1 MGFRKL
7 LSALGVQAPA
17 IETVVV
23 NQRVRPGEVLRCV
36 VSVRGGGAAVDVER
50 LRLDLVVRAEDYE
63 ADGST
68 AWKNPYAVVTADL
81 GGFRLDA
88 GGTVVHEVSL
98 KVPWEMPLTH
108 TRGVR
113 LPGAR
118 VAVRTELTIDD
129 AVDKGDFDEIE
140 VHALEAQD
148 AVLYAYQDLGFR
160 MHEAEVKVDPV
171 PWPAEWADNRTQP
184 YWQEIDLFFP
194 ESWNRGREELET
206 VLITR
211 EGALDVHPGG
221 SPAITFRFTDLDQPA
236 WTDALEKH
244 VRHCCGMD

>member
-7 LSALGVQAPA
+7 LSALGIQAPD
-17 IETVVV
+17 IETVVE
-23 NQRVRPGEVLRCV
+23 NPRVRPGEELRCV
-36 VSVRGGGAAVDVER
+36 VRVRGGGAAVDVER
-50 LRLDLVVRAEDYE
+50 LRLDLVVRAEDHE

-68 AWKNPYAVVTADL
+68 AWNHPYPVVTADL
-81 GGFRLDA
+81 GGFRLGA
-88 GGTVVHEVSL
+88 GETVVHEVSL
-98 KVPWEMPLTH
+98 RLPWEMPLTH
-108 TRGVR
+108 ARGVR

-118 VAVRTELTIDD
+118 VAVRTELAIDD

-140 VHALEAQD
+140 VHALAAQD
-148 AVLYAYQDLGFR
+148 AVLHAYEELGFR

-171 PWPAEWADNRTQP
+171 PWPSEWADRRTQP

-206 VLITR
+206 ILIAR
-211 EGALDVHPGG
+211 EDALDAHPGG
-221 SPAITFRFTDLDQPA
+221 SPAVTFVYADLDQRA